1 MFQFDSVLNA
11 TTNVDSI
18 TDFSVVDDTIALD
31 QTIFSALPASGTLSA
46 SAFRAGTAA
55 ADADDRII
63 YDNATGRIYYDADGN
78 GAGAQVLF
86 AQVAAG
92 LALTNADFLIVA

>member
-1 MFQFDSVLNA
+1 
-11 TTNVDSI
+11 
-18 TDFSVVDDTIALD
+18 
-31 QTIFSALPASGTLSA
+31 FSALPSSGALAA

-63 YDNATGRIYYDADGN
+63 YDSATGSIYYDADGN
-78 GAGAQVLF
+78 GAGAQILF

-92 LALTNADFLIVA
+92 LALTNADFLMLP